1 MNRPSGFTQHW
12 PFVTQRK
19 AQQPRVNYS
28 HCWSSW
34 WLLGPTSAM
43 VLTSLTGSLQL
54 IDIYLCVVH
63 GQRCS
68 NGIQRV
74 LRCWAGE
81 PATPVMCLVSWLLER
96 EYLIHLIHS
105 LTSGIPSAIKTQYRH
120 PKECVTRQTMRTNAD
135 YSMYSKWSIN
145 NSECCFRWIKHCCF
159 LNISVSKLENVG
171 VRAGVGNGSVSKLFA
186 L

>member
-1 MNRPSGFTQHW
+1 MLLIPKASPLIPDVWVLEFVWCLPLCGSWTPCEGPAVNRPSGFTQHW

-43 VLTSLTGSLQL
+43 VLTSLSGSLQL

-105 LTSGIPSAIKTQYRH
+105 LTSGITSAIKTQYRH
-120 PKECVTRQTMRTNAD
+120 PKECVTGKQWGPMLTIQCTA
-135 YSMYSKWSIN
+135 
-145 NSECCFRWIKHCCF
+145 
-159 LNISVSKLENVG
+159 
-171 VRAGVGNGSVSKLFA
+171 NGQ
-186 L
+186 